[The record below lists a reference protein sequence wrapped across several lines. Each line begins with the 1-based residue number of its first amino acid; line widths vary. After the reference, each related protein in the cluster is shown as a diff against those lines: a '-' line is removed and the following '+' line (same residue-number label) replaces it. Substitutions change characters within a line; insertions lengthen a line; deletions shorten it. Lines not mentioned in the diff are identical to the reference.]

1 MNKYFQWASE
11 HDVII
16 CCEVRFMSRTATAV
30 VGRKLLN
37 SVLFFRPN
45 TKPAPKLDM
54 TSLFRRRPTCRRRLS
69 SLISDS

>member
-1 MNKYFQWASE
+1 MNNYFQWTSE
-11 HDVII
+11 HDVVV
-16 CCEVRFMSRTATAV
+16 CCEVRFLSRTATAD

-37 SVLFFRPN
+37 FLFFPPN

-54 TSLFRRRPTCRRRLS
+54 MSLFRRRPTCRRRLS